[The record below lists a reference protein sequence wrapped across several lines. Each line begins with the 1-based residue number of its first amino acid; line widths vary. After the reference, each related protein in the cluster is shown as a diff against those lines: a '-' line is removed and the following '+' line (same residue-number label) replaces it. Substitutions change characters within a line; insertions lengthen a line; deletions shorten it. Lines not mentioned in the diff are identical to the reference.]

1 MQPKPT
7 LLPDWSVLPVSGP
20 DAAAFLQAQLMNDVR
35 ALADGHWQWTGWLT
49 PKGRVRFLGVL
60 LRAAPEQFFLV
71 VPDWRGDELADALRR
86 FVFRSKVAFDATGAW
101 RVAGEAGDA
110 HAAAARD
117 RAEQTPN
124 GWSLDLGAESHARTL
139 HLLAP
144 PADTG
149 DIGPERAEFTE
160 EWRAVDLAFG
170 LPRLAPAQREAY
182 TPQMLSL
189 ERLRAF
195 SLAKGCY
202 PGQEIVS
209 RTHFLG
215 QAKRGLEL
223 VEGEGL
229 AAGGDVRDAAGAVVG
244 TLASVA
250 AQGRLAL
257 AVLPRER
264 AAGPLHAGVG
274 ALRARA
280 LAEGL
285 QRPV

>member
-1 MQPKPT
+1 MQPRST

-35 ALADGHWQWTGWLT
+35 ALADRHWHWTGWLT
-49 PKGRVRFLGVL
+49 PKGRVRFVGML
-60 LRAAPEQFFLV
+60 LRATPTQFFLV
-71 VPDWRGDELADALRR
+71 VPDWTSDELAEALRR
-86 FVFRSKVAFDATGAW
+86 FVFRSKVAVETTGVW
-101 RVAGEAGDA
+101 GVAGDMPGPCEAA
-110 HAAAARD
+110 SSD
-117 RAEQTPN
+117 RAAETSS
-124 GWSLDLGAESHARTL
+124 GWSLDAGAGAQARTL
-139 HLLAP
+139 RLIAP
-144 PADTG
+144 TADAG
-149 DIGPERAEFTE
+149 SAGPEPAGFAEA
-160 EWRAVDLAFG
+160 WRAADLAFG

-209 RTHFLG
+209 RTHYLG

-223 VEGEGL
+223 VEGDGL
-229 AAGGDVRDAAGAVVG
+229 AAGEDVRDAAGAMVG

-257 AVLPRER
+257 AVLARER
-264 AAGPLHAGVG
+264 APGDLHTGTS
-274 ALRARA
+274 ALRARP